1 MLSAL
6 SSFAVTFLVRL
17 AMDVWTSW
25 RAEQAA
31 KAAGRAEA
39 VADGERAARESAVQ
53 ARDIEAT
60 AAAAHRASD
69 NDAAFD
75 TSFRRD

>member
-1 MLSAL
+1 MLSYLA
-6 SSFAVTFLVRL
+6 SFAVTFLVRL
-17 AMDVWTSW
+17 AMDVFTSW

-39 VADGERAARESAVQ
+39 VADGERAARQSVAL
-53 ARDIEAT
+53 AREAE
-60 AAAAHRASD
+60 AAATVAHQAND

-75 TSFRRD
+75 QSFRRD